1 MNDSGLDDG
10 FGSADGDD
18 PFLSMKAPPRTD
30 SVESIDKGFSV
41 SIRKEGIKA
50 QGPAPQIAPP
60 PPQRGVISD
69 RVNPFDKG
77 DEVAETLLTQ
87 EETTPA
93 PALERTDS
101 QDTPQTPLFD
111 EDVSQPLEDFPRIN
125 YEGNGWEMQLRQ
137 PNKKKITGQRF
148 WKKIFVRIVY
158 QGDNPVVQLYNQV
171 TDKQPFQELPLQPS
185 YSVSEIG
192 AQQFDQFGK
201 IFTMKLQ
208 YLFYK
213 ERPGVRPGQITK
225 AERITSKLSQF
236 AQYAIAG
243 DYAGVK
249 EFGSDLKKLGIP
261 VEHAPQ
267 SSQLAKLGSM
277 TYEDMKQFSVT
288 VEEALFK
295 LNSHR
300 DRALTYKMEE
310 VQVTAVDEFY
320 VEQDYDG
327 LVRKQIARV
336 RLFFLAFL
344 TGKFLVLK
352 FEYRLHSQSNRN
364 AWH

>member
-10 FGSADGDD
+10 FGSAEGDD
-18 PFLSMKAPPRTD
+18 PFLAMKAPPRTD

-41 SIRKEGIKA
+41 SIRAKEGIKA
-50 QGPAPQIAPP
+50 QGPAPHIAPP

-77 DEVAETLLTQ
+77 EEVAETYPTQ

-93 PALERTDS
+93 PGIERTDS

-111 EDVSQPLEDFPRIN
+111 EDVSQPLEDFPRVH
-125 YEGNGWEMQLRQ
+125 YEGDGWEMQLRQ

-148 WKKIFVRIVY
+148 WKKIFVRIVS
-158 QGDNPVVQLYNQV
+158 QGDNPIVQLYNQAS
-171 TDKQPFQELPLQPS
+171 DKQPFQELPLQPS
-185 YSVSEIG
+185 YSVSDIG

-277 TYEDMKQFSVT
+277 KYEDMKQFSVT

-320 VEQDYDG
+320 VEQDFDG

-344 TGKFLVLK
+344 SGKAVWFSFGYVYLISLTI
-352 FEYRLHSQSNRN
+352 Q
-364 AWH
+364 